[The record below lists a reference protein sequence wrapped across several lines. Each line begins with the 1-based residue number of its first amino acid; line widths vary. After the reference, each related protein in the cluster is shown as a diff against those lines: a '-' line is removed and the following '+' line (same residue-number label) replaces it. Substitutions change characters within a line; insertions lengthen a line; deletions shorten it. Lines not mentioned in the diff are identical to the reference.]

1 MEVVSL
7 VQVLIFNLSFKFE
20 RIFVIRF
27 FLILESSIIGDMG
40 RTMYKDCLYDL
51 KEIRRC
57 PDCYRISNEK
67 TEKMWFSIPCNPPH
81 QLVYAKQKGYSYWPA
96 KVMKIED
103 DVYDVRF
110 FGGHHGRANIEKN
123 FIRPITVNL
132 SSLQVKKMSL
142 KIINKPN

>member
-1 MEVVSL
+1 
-7 VQVLIFNLSFKFE
+7 
-20 RIFVIRF
+20 
-27 FLILESSIIGDMG
+27 MG

-142 KIINKPN
+142 KIINKTKLMKFNLNLKLTDKNEIFRSKDPQLGTRHTRN

>member
-1 MEVVSL
+1 
-7 VQVLIFNLSFKFE
+7 
-20 RIFVIRF
+20 
-27 FLILESSIIGDMG
+27 MG

-132 SSLQVKKMSL
+132 SSLQVKKNVFKNHKQTKLMKFNLNL
-142 KIINKPN
+142 KLTDKNDIFRSKDPQLGTRHTRN